1 MKTLIV
7 LMSLVSVS
15 AFAND
20 GGISAIKV
28 DQIKMREMAYKD
40 GVETVVKKIV
50 TPNYKIIIEGGEAAK
65 LQKILPSELS
75 VITAINPG
83 IAKDFNETFKT
94 LGVYSDK
101 SAAASSKIL
110 TISCSDGK
118 LNDNGDKVIKTGK
131 SVCTISI
138 QGLTDNES
146 ASDYLG
152 DAQKFEPKTCN

>member
-1 MKTLIV
+1 MKKLLV

-40 GVETVVKKIV
+40 GQEVIVKKIV
-50 TPNYKIIIEGGEAAK
+50 TPNYKIVIEGGEAAK
-65 LQKILPSELS
+65 LQKILPPELS
-75 VITAINPG
+75 SLTVMNPG
-83 IAKDFNETFKT
+83 IKKDYEATFKT
-94 LGVYSDK
+94 LGIYSDK

-118 LNDNGDKVIKTGK
+118 LSDNYDKVIKTGK
-131 SVCTISI
+131 SVCTITI
-138 QGLTDNES
+138 QGLNDGES
-146 ASDYLG
+146 AVDYFG